1 MNMQQL
7 MMQAQRMQ
15 RELQKAQAELAKKE
29 FSVNKNGM
37 ITVSMLG
44 NKQITK
50 IDIDEDALE
59 KDNKELIEELLQSAI
74 NELIEQVNNEEE
86 AINSKLQSGVRMG
99 L

>member
-1 MNMQQL
+1 
-7 MMQAQRMQ
+7 
-15 RELQKAQAELAKKE
+15 
-29 FSVNKNGM
+29 
-37 ITVSMLG
+37 MLG

-74 NELIEQVNNEEE
+74 NELIEQISNEEE

>member
-74 NELIEQVNNEEE
+74 NELIEQISNEEE

>member
-7 MMQAQRMQ
+7 MIQAQRMQ
-15 RELQKAQAELAKKE
+15 RELQKAQAELGKKE

-74 NELIEQVNNEEE
+74 NELIEQISNEEE

>member
-50 IDIDEDALE
+50 IDIDEDAIE

-74 NELIEQVNNEEE
+74 NELIEQINNEEE